1 MTSNAQSSG
10 ASARVS
16 LTQVHAFQQAVEDH
30 RFLSEYLANVQRSA
44 TLFKEPEAHERLSAM
59 RAFLAEHV
67 IGHFGFEERHVFPHL
82 LESAPDPAI
91 RQAVLELIDEHRA
104 MRTGVRKLRRGMRH
118 VHASG
123 DAPSLARLEESFRE
137 FLVVL
142 QAHAVKEDNILL
154 AFKQSR
160 RQAIRLQ

>member
-44 TLFKEPEAHERLSAM
+44 TLFNEPEAHERLSAM

-67 IGHFGFEERHVFPHL
+67 IGHFGFEERRVFPHL
-82 LESAPDPAI
+82 LESARDPAI
-91 RQAVLELIDEHRA
+91 RQAVLELVDEHRA
-104 MRTGVRKLRRGMRH
+104 MRTGVRKLRREMRH
-118 VHASG
+118 AQVSG
-123 DAPSLARLEESFRE
+123 DARSLARLEESFRE
-137 FLVVL
+137 FLDVL

>member
-1 MTSNAQSSG
+1 MTPNAQTPG
-10 ASARVS
+10 ASAHVS
-16 LTQVHAFQQAVEDH
+16 LKQVHAFQQAVEDH

-44 TLFKEPEAHERLSAM
+44 ALFKEPEAHDRLSAM

-82 LESAPDPAI
+82 LESARDPAI
-91 RQAVLELIDEHRA
+91 RQAVLELVDEHRA
-104 MRTGVRKLRRGMRH
+104 MRTGVRKLRREMRH
-118 VHASG
+118 AQVSG
-123 DAPSLARLEESFRE
+123 DARSLARLEESFRE
-137 FLVVL
+137 FLDVL

>member
-1 MTSNAQSSG
+1 MTPNAQTPG
-10 ASARVS
+10 ASAHVS
-16 LTQVHAFQQAVEDH
+16 LKQVHAFQQAVEDH

-44 TLFKEPEAHERLSAM
+44 ALFKEPEAHDRLSAM

>member
-1 MTSNAQSSG
+1 MTPNAQTPG
-10 ASARVS
+10 ASAHVS
-16 LTQVHAFQQAVEDH
+16 LKQVHAFQQAVEDH

-44 TLFKEPEAHERLSAM
+44 ALFKEPEAHERLSAM